1 MTMLNKHAITAALAG
16 ALMIGT
22 VSASVAAPRQGNWYD
37 PGQTFA
43 PAGGQVAAPNF
54 QSGCVSD
61 EGYGRYRDCDS
72 GGTGG

>member
-22 VSASVAAPRQGNWYD
+22 ATASFAAPRQVSSYG

-43 PAGGQVAAPNF
+43 PAGGQVTAPNF
-54 QSGCVSD
+54 RNGCVSD

-72 GGTGG
+72 GGAGG